1 MGCLQTQ
8 KPRRFDDELPDISVE
23 DLQYLKS
30 CCPVEVQPFLMY
42 VPVLVRA
49 HVLRLL
55 LG

>member
-42 VPVLVRA
+42 VPVLVPV
-49 HVLRLL
+49 HVRQP
-55 LG
+55 

>member
-1 MGCLQTQ
+1 MQTQ

-42 VPVLVRA
+42 VPVRVRQ
-49 HVLRLL
+49 LL